1 MEELK
6 ELSEVDHELLIAR
19 IKKLHIQLDKA
30 RSGVPDVP
38 RPLTQLRLPN
48 LVKGADSFTAV
59 TPRLPSSDFSLEK
72 PLSRRI
78 LRRIPAVA
86 DLRQPSP
93 DIPITTINAS

>member
-19 IKKLHIQLDKA
+19 IKKLHVQLDKA

-38 RPLTQLRLPN
+38 RPLTQLRLPT

-59 TPRLPSSDFSLEK
+59 TPRLPSSESLFGK
-72 PLSRRI
+72 PLSRRS

-86 DLRQPSP
+86 DLRQPSL
-93 DIPITTINAS
+93 DIPTTIIHAS